1 MYEGERDRERRGRSF
16 GWFSATSKNIR
27 FTAHKNTCVRAT
39 VFVCV
44 CVFVFVSAFVFKYIL
59 ISIYCFCRRLAPPFD
74 GLNT

>member
-1 MYEGERDRERRGRSF
+1 MCEGERDGERGGRSF

-39 VFVCV
+39 VCV
-44 CVFVFVSAFVFKYIL
+44 YAFVFVSAFVFKYIL